1 MNNEKLIKKVD
12 VAISDQCYKRGYAA
26 PVDVLLQIG
35 VLSKEKYKEWQF
47 GHVDYLERVCNTNL
61 SKLSLILHEIR
72 VCARKKQLKPSVSD
86 YKQWGKKN
94 KKIPLRFSKYG
105 NPEIEKQYSTHYVDK
120 KRIEQLKEK
129 KQKEADVSDIQDRD
143 E

>member
-12 VAISDQCYKRGYAA
+12 AVVCDQCYKRGYAA

-47 GHVDYLERVCNTNL
+47 GHVDYLERVCNANL

-72 VCARKKQLKPSVSD
+72 VYARKKQLKPSVSD

-129 KQKEADVSDIQDRD
+129 KQKEADVSDIQDKD